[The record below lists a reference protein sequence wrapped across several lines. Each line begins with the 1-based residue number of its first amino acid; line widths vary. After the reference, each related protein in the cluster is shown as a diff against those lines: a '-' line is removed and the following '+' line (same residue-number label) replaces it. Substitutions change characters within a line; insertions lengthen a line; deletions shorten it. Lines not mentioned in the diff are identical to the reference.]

1 METELIAT
9 LVGILV
15 LLILSGLFSGS
26 ETALTAFS
34 RPRMHLLERQGDDRA
49 RLVNSLV
56 KNKEKMIGAILL
68 GNNLVNILASAL
80 ATSLLISFFGKNGV
94 VYATLAMTFLVLI
107 FGEIAPKTYA
117 FYHSDRVSLAVA
129 PLFRVLI
136 FILSPVTQAIN
147 WMIAN
152 AMRVIG
158 INFVDIS
165 DKAEAVEAL
174 RGAIELHQGDHS
186 DIQHERVMLKS
197 ILDLSDVDVSEV
209 MHHRQDLVMVDG
221 DLPPAEIIKQIVN
234 APYTRI
240 PVWRSEMDNIIGV
253 LHVKEL
259 LRQVSANLDNPNRIN
274 IDNVS
279 SPPWFIPES
288 TSLLD
293 QLQAFRR
300 RREHFALVVDEYG
313 SLMGVVTLEDIL
325 EEIVGDIADEHDV
338 VPLGVRPQ
346 TDGSYIVDGRVT
358 IRDLNRRF
366 DWGLPDQTA
375 ATLAGLVI
383 EIGKVIP
390 EEGQIFNQ
398 EGFRFEIMSRRQNRL
413 AMIRVTPPR
422 VQKKE

>member
-56 KNKEKMIGAILL
+56 KNKEKMIGAILF

-186 DIQHERVMLKS
+186 DIQHERVMLRS

-366 DWGLPDQTA
+366 DWGLTDQTA

>member
-147 WMIAN
+147 WMISN

-158 INFVDIS
+158 INFVEFS

-186 DIQHERVMLKS
+186 DIQHERVMLRS

-240 PVWRSEMDNIIGV
+240 PVWRSGMDNIVGV

-366 DWGLPDQTA
+366 DWGLNDQTA

>member
-186 DIQHERVMLKS
+186 DIQHERVMLRS

-366 DWGLPDQTA
+366 DWGLTDQTA

>member
-1 METELIAT
+1 MNQLI
-9 LVGILV
+9 I
-15 LLILSGLFSGS
+15 INDIIK
-26 ETALTAFS
+26 
-34 RPRMHLLERQGDDRA
+34 HI
-49 RLVNSLV
+49 VNS
-56 KNKEKMIGAILL
+56 
-68 GNNLVNILASAL
+68 
-80 ATSLLISFFGKNGV
+80 
-94 VYATLAMTFLVLI
+94 
-107 FGEIAPKTYA
+107 
-117 FYHSDRVSLAVA
+117 
-129 PLFRVLI
+129 
-136 FILSPVTQAIN
+136 
-147 WMIAN
+147 
-152 AMRVIG
+152 
-158 INFVDIS
+158 
-165 DKAEAVEAL
+165 
-174 RGAIELHQGDHS
+174 
-186 DIQHERVMLKS
+186 
-197 ILDLSDVDVSEV
+197 
-209 MHHRQDLVMVDG
+209 
-221 DLPPAEIIKQIVN
+221 
-234 APYTRI
+234 PYTRI
-240 PVWRSEMDNIIGV
+240 PIWRSEMDNIVGV

-259 LRQVSANLDNPNRIN
+259 LRQVSGNLDNPNRIN
-274 IDNVS
+274 IDNIS

-366 DWGLPDQTA
+366 DWGLTDETA

-413 AMIRVTPPR
+413 AMIKVTPPK
-422 VQKKE
+422 VPKIE

>member
-147 WMIAN
+147 WMISN

-158 INFVDIS
+158 INFVEFS

-186 DIQHERVMLKS
+186 DIQHERVMLRS

-240 PVWRSEMDNIIGV
+240 PVWRSEMDNIVGV

-366 DWGLPDQTA
+366 DWGLNDQTA

>member
-136 FILSPVTQAIN
+136 FILSPITQAIN

-158 INFVDIS
+158 INFVEFS

-186 DIQHERVMLKS
+186 DIQHERVMLRS

-221 DLPPAEIIKQIVN
+221 DLPPAEIIRQIVN

-240 PVWRSEMDNIIGV
+240 PVWRSEMDNIVGV

-366 DWGLPDQTA
+366 DWGLTDQTA

-422 VQKKE
+422 VRKTE